1 MCAMTVRTSRVRH
14 RAGLAAG
21 LAAVLAG
28 ALVVAGCSGQAGDQD
43 ADASTSQPSTTPS
56 VSGSS
61 VPDDGPLDR
70 DQACAA
76 MYVSGETPLEQRVG
90 QALVDA
96 TEAFDASVAAEMND
110 LARDLGRLQE
120 RVPDEFVAP
129 LEQVRV
135 PFVQMQ
141 EHIDAGAGP
150 SVELDVQPAVE
161 GLKAYRALC

>member
-1 MCAMTVRTSRVRH
+1 MTVRTSRVRH
-14 RAGLAAG
+14 RVG
-21 LAAVLAG
+21 LAAVLTAG
-28 ALVVAGCSGQAGDQD
+28 ALVLAGCSGQTGDPDAG
-43 ADASTSQPSTTPS
+43 STSQPSTTPS

-76 MYVSGETPLEQRVG
+76 MYVSGETPLEKRVG
-90 QALVDA
+90 EALVDA
-96 TEAFDASVAAEMND
+96 TEGFDTSVAAEMND

-135 PFVQMQ
+135 PFLQMQ
-141 EHIDAGAGP
+141 EHIDSGAGQ
-150 SVELDVQPAVE
+150 SVELDVEPAVE
-161 GLKAYRALC
+161 GLTAYRALC